1 MSMPLFKIYA
11 VTLQLIVTYI
21 QFFFQTLGKVGHVQQ
36 VYDDGDLKVA
46 VCGTSWTY
54 NPQAVSL
61 RADSSS
67 SSQSSSCWSD
77 GTDISEEGICIIILI
92 ACTQCFNFIFSNG

>member
-1 MSMPLFKIYA
+1 M
-11 VTLQLIVTYI
+11 
-21 QFFFQTLGKVGHVQQ
+21 QQ

-54 NPQAVSL
+54 NPQAVTL
-61 RADSSS
+61 RTDSSS

-77 GTDISEEGICIIILI
+77 GTDISEEGIYSL
-92 ACTQCFNFIFSNG
+92 